1 MSRNFIL
8 EAREIYN
15 LLQDDE
21 SKDIFLKQL
30 MFHITKD
37 YRYIFDMVE
46 SHVKDYHRTFS
57 WNEYL
62 QLAKVKTE
70 TNKLFIYGA
79 GGEGRAL
86 KSILEM
92 HNVPVVGFVD
102 RNYKRFSNEGVI
114 SPEEFINA
122 YKNGGVY
129 VSIGS
134 EMYFKE
140 IYDYLLSCGVR
151 DEDILGSA
159 ALTKQQYFDKA
170 LISYNDDEI
179 FVDCGSLDLQTC
191 ENFVDNCSKKIK
203 TIYAF
208 EPDEENIKICKEKR
222 IAKNL
227 EVEIL
232 PYGVWSSDGELCFK
246 AVGGGTS
253 KVDSEGNGKIEV
265 RSIDSLL
272 VDQPI
277 SFIKM
282 DIEGAEQEALKGAE
296 QVIMKYKPKLAIS
309 VYHKPEDFLSIPK
322 IIHDYVPEYKLY
334 LRHYSIYSVE
344 TVLYAIL

>member
-1 MSRNFIL
+1 MISNFTS
-8 EAREIYN
+8 EARRIYN
-15 LLQDDE
+15 LLQDEE
-21 SKDIFLKQL
+21 SKDILIKQM

-37 YRYIFDMVE
+37 YKYIFDMVE
-46 SHVKDYHRTFS
+46 GNVKDYHRAFS
-57 WNEYL
+57 WNKYL
-62 QLAKVKTE
+62 KLANEKTKK
-70 TNKLFIYGA
+70 NKLFIYGA

-86 KSILEM
+86 KSILEI
-92 HNVPVVGFVD
+92 HNIQVEGFVD
-102 RNYKRFSNEGVI
+102 RNYKRFSNEGVKG
-114 SPEEFINA
+114 PEEFINN
-122 YKNGGVY
+122 YKNGGVC

-159 ALTKQQYFDKA
+159 ALTKQQYFDKS
-170 LISYNDDEI
+170 LISYNDNEV
-179 FVDCGSLDLQTC
+179 FVDCGALDLQTC
-191 ENFVDNCSKKIK
+191 ENFVGNCNKKIK

-232 PYGVWSSDGELCFK
+232 PYGVWSSDGELFFK
-246 AVGGGTS
+246 AVGAGTS
-253 KVDSEGNGKIEV
+253 RIDVEGNEKIEV
-265 RSIDSLL
+265 RRIDSLL
-272 VDQPI
+272 IDQPI

-296 QVIMKYKPKLAIS
+296 QVIKKYKPKLAIS
-309 VYHKPEDFLSIPK
+309 VYHKPEDFLTIPK

-344 TVLYAIL
+344 TVLYAVL